1 MTVEVKNVETEE
13 VFEHGADDAARD
25 NVVMD
30 TKAGAIQSEP
40 ISYVSTFRLN
50 ISNDCKIYLSHINN
64 IILHIRVSIS
74 SAVSTSWMTLIC
86 YPGHGVQAKD
96 LFE

>member
-30 TKAGAIQSEP
+30 TEEGTMQSEAT
-40 ISYVSTFRLN
+40 SFVSTMRLN
-50 ISNDCKIYLSHINN
+50 IINDKC
-64 IILHIRVSIS
+64 
-74 SAVSTSWMTLIC
+74 
-86 YPGHGVQAKD
+86 
-96 LFE
+96 

>member
-50 ISNDCKIYLSHINN
+50 YL
-64 IILHIRVSIS
+64 
-74 SAVSTSWMTLIC
+74 LI
-86 YPGHGVQAKD
+86 
-96 LFE
+96 